1 MDEGLARID
10 TLWVQ
15 KYRPRSFD
23 QILNQDTVKALLR
36 RIIAS
41 KNLPNLFL
49 SGPAG
54 TGKSSTA
61 EVVARELFGDGWEGN
76 FTEINAS
83 NVFEQGRK
91 YLKASRTL
99 ARFYDERR
107 SVLDNFKRITN
118 QIAGIAPLAA
128 PYRVL
133 FINEAEA
140 LTFDAQQALRRIIER
155 YNRTCKFILATERPS
170 RVIIP
175 IRSRCLPLHFTQ
187 FSVSILLSYLRWIA
201 ASEGYQ
207 LSDELGR
214 SIIQLCD
221 KNLQKALT
229 VLQLVAKGDTD
240 SAGSLELEKVRD
252 SIRPHEVLTL
262 LQLACEDKPV
272 KSKELL
278 DRLLLDTGLSGSEIL
293 AQARADARR
302 LPLDDEARA
311 KLLVI
316 LSKADYLL
324 IDSLNDR
331 IQLEALIYEIASNIR
346 RVATASD

>member
-1 MDEGLARID
+1 MDESLAHMD
-10 TLWVQ
+10 TLWVE

-36 RIIAS
+36 RILAS

-61 EVVARELFGDGWEGN
+61 EVVTRELFGDGWEGN

-91 YLKASRTL
+91 YLKASRSL

-155 YNRTCKFILATERPS
+155 YNRTCKFILATQRPS

-175 IRSRCLPLHFTQ
+175 IRSRCLPLHFIQ
-187 FSVSILLSYLRWIA
+187 FPSSILLGYLQRIA
-201 ASEGYQ
+201 AREGYK

-214 SIIQLCD
+214 SVIRLCD
-221 KNLQKALT
+221 NNLQKALT
-229 VLQLVAKGDTD
+229 VLQLVAKGDINST
-240 SAGSLELEKVRD
+240 GSVWLETVRD
-252 SIRPHEVLTL
+252 SIRPQEVFAL
-262 LQLACEDKPV
+262 LRLACEDEPV
-272 KSKELL
+272 KSREML
-278 DRLLLDTGLSGSEIL
+278 DRLLLDAGLSGSEIL

-302 LPLDDEARA
+302 LRLDDDARA
-311 KLLVI
+311 KLLVM
-316 LSKADYLL
+316 LAKADYLL

-331 IQLEALIYEIASNIR
+331 IQLEALIYEIASTMPRI
-346 RVATASD
+346 ATASD